1 MTGMLDGKRI
11 LITGAGSGVG
21 RAAALLFAR
30 EGAHVALAGRT
41 ADALDETLALVEAAG
56 GTGTT
61 LTADVAVKA
70 EVDALVRG
78 AADRLGGLDGAFNN
92 AGITGAQV
100 GMGGKYTADW
110 TEDAWDRIVA
120 TNARGVWNCMR
131 AEIELMVA
139 AGGGAIVNTAS
150 LAALSGFITQAGY
163 AASKHAVV
171 GMTKTAALEYAPDV
185 RVNVLCPGYVDTD
198 MIQDAMARRGDR
210 ILAKIPFGRLGT
222 AAEMAEMAC
231 WLLSD
236 RASYVTGASFVVDG
250 GYMAG

>member
-1 MTGMLDGKRI
+1 MTGMLGGKRI

-21 RAAALLFAR
+21 RAAAILFAR
-30 EGAHVALAGRT
+30 EGASVAVSGRKAGP
-41 ADALDETLALVEAAG
+41 LDETLAMVEAIG
-56 GTGTT
+56 GKGVT
-61 LTADVAVKA
+61 LTADVSVKA
-70 EVDALVRG
+70 EVDALVRD
-78 AADRLGGLDGAFNN
+78 AADRLGGLEGAFNN

-100 GMGGKYTADW
+100 GMGGKSTADW
-110 TEDAWDRIVA
+110 TEDAWESIVA
-120 TNARGVWNCMR
+120 TNAKGVWNCMR
-131 AEIELMVA
+131 AEIEFMAA
-139 AGGGAIVNTAS
+139 AGRGAIVNTAS
-150 LAALSGFITQAGY
+150 LAALSGFITQSGY

-185 RVNVLCPGYVDTD
+185 RINVLCPGYVDTD
-198 MIQDAMARRGDR
+198 MIQDAMSRRGER

-222 AAEMAEMAC
+222 AEEMAEMAC